1 MSSTGPSLPCPL
13 RSVAGDE
20 TKAVSDHGIYSSD
33 RHAGLLLAQ
42 MNKMRLHSDF
52 CDVRLLV
59 GGQVFGV
66 HKLVLAASGPYFAAL
81 FSGGMSEAHEEEVC
95 IAGVEADVFEI
106 LLEFIYTAQDL
117 KEKCFRVCAS
127 DECTNLSERARE
139 FPFASCAQ
147 MFKLAK
153 LK

>member
-1 MSSTGPSLPCPL
+1 MSSTGPFLPCPR

-106 LLEFIYTAQDL
+106 LLEFIYTGML
-117 KEKCFRVCAS
+117 ESYMLYVCPS
-127 DECTNLSERARE
+127 LQTPLGSELVV
-139 FPFASCAQ
+139 FANGQCHY
-147 MFKLAK
+147 
-153 LK
+153 